1 MIAIRLKEMGT
12 KNRQKWRIV
21 VADSRVSRSGKLID
35 ELGSYNPL
43 VDPPAVVLKRERY
56 DAWLK
61 KGAKPSRT
69 VAAIVAGMGREKK
82 TGAH

>member
-12 KNRQKWRIV
+12 KNRQMWRIV
-21 VADSRVSRSGKLID
+21 VAESHVARNGKLID

-43 VDPPAVVLKRERY
+43 VEPPAVVLKRERY
-56 DAWLK
+56 DAWIK

-69 VAAIVAGMGREKK
+69 VAAIVAKMEKGK
-82 TGAH
+82 K

>member
-12 KNRQKWRIV
+12 KNRQMWRIV
-21 VADSRVSRSGKLID
+21 VAESHVARNGRLID

-43 VDPPAVVLKRERY
+43 VEPPAVVLKRERY
-56 DAWLK
+56 DAWIK

-69 VAAIVAGMGREKK
+69 VAAIVANMEKAK
-82 TGAH
+82 K